1 MSKRPPLLDRVLWLP
16 RRCIKTVAMSGSH
29 PFRMLALALIGVML
43 VVRAGPACAGMLQ
56 PVPLVAQ
63 ARADANMDCHGM
75 AGSHERSK
83 DGDRK
88 NVQATCGAACVAV
101 PPMSPSPQ
109 ASAPKP
115 PAALE
120 TGGLVMAGMS
130 LAPIPPPPRA

>member
-1 MSKRPPLLDRVLWLP
+1 MSKRPPLLDRLLWLP
-16 RRCIKTVAMSGSH
+16 RRCIKTVAVSGSH

-43 VVRAGPACAGMLQ
+43 VVRAGPACAGTLQ

-63 ARADANMDCHGM
+63 ARVDANMDCHGM

-109 ASAPKP
+109 ASASKP
-115 PAALE
+115 SAASG